1 METSTLSKI
10 CKTCGQEK
18 PDAEFIK
25 ADGQHR
31 STRNRCK
38 ICHKNQSDIRKSL
51 RKENSPPPC
60 GPCPICKKHT
70 EDWVLDH
77 CHKYEIFRGYI
88 CRYCNSGIG
97 LLGDDTEGLVNALN
111 YLLERR

>member
-1 METSTLSKI
+1 METSTSSKV
-10 CKTCGQEK
+10 CKTCGIK
-18 PDAEFIK
+18 KSNDEFVK

-38 ICHKNQSDIRKSL
+38 DCHKAQANIRKKL
-51 RKENSPPPC
+51 RKENPPPKS
-60 GPCPICKKHT
+60 GKCPVCQKHT

-77 CHKYEIFRGYI
+77 CHVNESFRGYI

-97 LLGDDTEGLVNALN
+97 LLGDDIDGVVNALN
-111 YLLERR
+111 YLIERR